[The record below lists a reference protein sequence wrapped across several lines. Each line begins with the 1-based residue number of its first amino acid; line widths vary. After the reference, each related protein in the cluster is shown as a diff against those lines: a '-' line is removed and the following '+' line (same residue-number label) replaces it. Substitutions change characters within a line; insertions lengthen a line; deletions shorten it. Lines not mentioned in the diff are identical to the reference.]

1 MTNAEFRAAQDRL
14 GLNNKALAAKLRCDQ
29 GSITKWRGETK
40 VPPYIVALLECLLV
54 NQARELAIPLTF
66 DDLISLARKAESAG
80 RPVDEYILSLVRADL
95 AKSSSSA
102 NQNTSARSSRM
113 TEADDQHATQHL
125 NDDADDDDR
134 AAAQADDQLRKRG

>member
-1 MTNAEFRAAQDRL
+1 MTNAEFQAAQSKL

-66 DDLISLARKAESAG
+66 DDLIALARKAERAG
-80 RPVDEYILSLVRADL
+80 RPVDEYILTLIRSDISKG
-95 AKSSSSA
+95 AKPKA
-102 NQNTSARSSRM
+102 APAPLKTA
-113 TEADDQHATQHL
+113 TGTADDE
-125 NDDADDDDR
+125 
-134 AAAQADDQLRKRG
+134 LRKHG